1 MNTPRER
8 WGSPLGFILATTG
21 FSVGLGNIWRFPY
34 LVGEN
39 GGGAFLLIYV
49 LLAVLIG
56 VPLFTAEMSLGRR
69 AQATPLAAMRK
80 LAGRSPFRLIGWLG
94 VGAAFLIMAY
104 YQLIMG
110 WIAAYFVRAFA
121 GGYATGSVGAAAETF
136 AAFTARPGEVLAYT
150 IPVMLLAGLIIT
162 RGLRRGIERAARIL
176 MPILFFF
183 LVGLGIVSLQF
194 EGAWDGVRWY
204 LTPDF
209 SAIGPGTW
217 LAALGQAFYSIGVGM
232 IGAFVFGSYLHPRKS
247 DIPGSAASIVAF
259 DTIAA
264 ILAGFVMFPALFAF
278 GMEPDQGA
286 GLLFVTMAGLFGR
299 LPAGEVAAAFFFL
312 LVFVAGL
319 TSGLA
324 LLEALT
330 ASAMD
335 SLGWSRRRSLWTV
348 LAIIVLSGVPLALGG
363 GPWAAV
369 RIGGRG
375 LFELADYVSGNIF
388 LTVGGLAISLYVA
401 TVWGFERFRAETN
414 QGAGRFRITGTWG
427 PVMRF
432 IVPVAVGLV
441 VLAGLGLL
449 G

>member
-49 LLAVLIG
+49 LLAVLVG

-121 GGYATGSVGAAAETF
+121 GGYATGSVGAAAESF

-162 RGLRRGIERAARIL
+162 RSLRRGIERAARIL

-194 EGAWDGVRWY
+194 EGAWNGVRWY

-209 SAIGPGTW
+209 SAVGPGTW

-335 SLGWSRRRSLWTV
+335 SLRWSRRRSLWTV

-414 QGAGRFRITGTWG
+414 QGAGRFRITGAWG